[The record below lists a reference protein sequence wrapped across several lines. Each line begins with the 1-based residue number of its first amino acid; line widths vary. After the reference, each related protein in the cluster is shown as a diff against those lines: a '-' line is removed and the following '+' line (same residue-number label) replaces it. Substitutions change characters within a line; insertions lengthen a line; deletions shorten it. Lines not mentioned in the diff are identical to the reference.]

1 MTNKIS
7 VGWIKPLAWQ
17 NIKISPLN
25 MMFIELEKNGDQKL
39 KTEIPNN
46 IRNLKLSREGMGC
59 FKLKKKMITPPVYRF
74 LKIICVDHICMIN
87 KNIK

>member
-39 KTEIPNN
+39 KT
-46 IRNLKLSREGMGC
+46 
-59 FKLKKKMITPPVYRF
+59 
-74 LKIICVDHICMIN
+74 
-87 KNIK
+87 

>member
-17 NIKISPLN
+17 NIKISSLN

-39 KTEIPNN
+39 KT
-46 IRNLKLSREGMGC
+46 
-59 FKLKKKMITPPVYRF
+59 
-74 LKIICVDHICMIN
+74 
-87 KNIK
+87 